1 MCWQRLS
8 REKFKPARW
17 AFPADRVRYYRPITQ
32 TSLARI
38 NRQHLQMNGST
49 KAVFLSYASQDAAA
63 AMRVC
68 EALRAGGIEVWFDQ
82 SELRGGDAW
91 DASIRMKIKECALF
105 VPLISATTDARG
117 EGYFRLEWK
126 LAVDRT
132 HLMADD
138 KAFLLPVVIDATL
151 DAKARVPDKFREVQW
166 THLPAGAATA
176 TFVAQVSRLL
186 SSDDPKAPG
195 AANVPS
201 SATPMAGAASSHR
214 QRSWRSRPVML
225 VLAAA
230 AVLAIGSWVVDRMVL
245 SKRLAA
251 VEATTSVPAGSLV
264 PGALLEKSV
273 AVLPLVNLSGDEKD
287 NYLGDGI
294 SGEILSALSKLP
306 GLKVIGRASSF
317 QFRDRDVDAVKVGR
331 ALNVRS
337 LLTGTVQR
345 AGDNLRISVELI
357 DTTSGMQSWS
367 QHFDR
372 GFGNLF
378 ALEDDISSAVS
389 TALAVKLGSAAG
401 QPLVNVATTNAHAHD
416 LYLRARELSY
426 RSDEASLNQAV
437 ALFNK
442 AIAEDPGYAE
452 AWAGLAWCYLF
463 LADGYRAPIDLL
475 PVTKGAA
482 EKAVALD
489 PGLAEA
495 HANLAYILVAYQRDF
510 PAAEREI
517 DKAVSLNPR
526 SADVQFFLGT
536 NRLLTRQ
543 AAAARTAYQIAE
555 KLDPLNPWIPFGE
568 VWTDTALN
576 DYPAALQNARRIL
589 KIDPGFSYFTDPLVY
604 VYGSFGRWQ
613 DCINRSTATQ
623 GATAGE
629 PDYKA
634 AVCYAHLGQTER
646 ARGILKQLE
655 TTARTRYVD
664 HVNIAEIYAALGDKD
679 AAFKALEHAFE
690 DRSQPLLNAWF
701 VPEFEPLHDDPR
713 YRKLMDRI
721 YAGLTPRTTP

>member
-1 MCWQRLS
+1 
-8 REKFKPARW
+8 
-17 AFPADRVRYYRPITQ
+17 
-32 TSLARI
+32 
-38 NRQHLQMNGST
+38 MNGST
-49 KAVFLSYASQDAAA
+49 KAVFLSYASQDADA
-63 AMRVC
+63 AMHVC
-68 EALRAGGIEVWFDQ
+68 EALRARGIEVWFDR

-91 DASIRMKIKECALF
+91 DASIRRKIKECALF
-105 VPLISATTDARG
+105 VPLISATTDARS

-151 DAKARVPDKFREVQW
+151 DANARVPDKFREVQW
-166 THLPAGAATA
+166 THLPAGAATS

-186 SSDDPKAPG
+186 SSDSPKALPS
-195 AANVPS
+195 AA
-201 SATPMAGAASSHR
+201 AASR
-214 QRSWRSRPVML
+214 NRLRSWRSRPVVL

-230 AVLAIGSWVVDRMVL
+230 AALAIGYLVVERTML
-245 SKRLAA
+245 SKRVAA
-251 VEATTSVPAGSLV
+251 VETASAVPADSLV

-287 NYLGDGI
+287 SYLGDGI

-357 DTTSGMQSWS
+357 DTTSGVQSWS

-378 ALEDDISSAVS
+378 TLEDDISSAVG

-401 QPLVNVATTNAHAHD
+401 QPLVHVATANPRAHD

-442 AIAEDPGYAE
+442 AIAEDPNYAE
-452 AWAGLAWCYLF
+452 AWSGLAWSYLF

-475 PVTKGAA
+475 PVMKGAA

-489 PGLAEA
+489 PALAEA
-495 HANLAYILVAYQRDF
+495 HANLAYILIAYQRDF
-510 PAAEREI
+510 PAAAREM

-536 NRLLTRQ
+536 VRLLTQQ
-543 AAAARTAYQIAE
+543 AMSARSAYQMAGR
-555 KLDPLNPWIPFGE
+555 LDPLNPWIPFGE

-576 DYPAALQNARRIL
+576 DYPAALRNARRIL
-589 KIDPGFSYFTDPLVY
+589 AIDPGFSYFSDPLVY
-604 VYGSFGRWQ
+604 AYGSFGRWQ
-613 DCINRSTATQ
+613 DCITRSTATE
-623 GATAGE
+623 GAAAGE

-646 ARGILKQLE
+646 ARRILKQLE
-655 TTARTRYVD
+655 TAARTRYVD
-664 HVNIAEIYAALGDKD
+664 QANVAEIHAALGEKD
-679 AAFKALEHAFE
+679 AAFKALERAFE

-701 VPEFEPLHDDPR
+701 VPEFKPLRDDAR
-713 YRKLMDRI
+713 YRALMERI
-721 YAGLTPRTTP
+721 YAGVEPKTTP